1 MARKVGVLKLF
12 LFAAPRYIQ
21 FFGEPQTEEDL
32 YRHRLVDHT
41 ALHLNSAWSAWT
53 DLVNKHPAVAFR
65 SNSTSAV
72 VSVIRIGMGI
82 GLLPLYTE
90 EVVPEF
96 VRLRID
102 LECESEI
109 WLVSHEETNRSARI
123 RVVIDHLAQL
133 FEEDRTCWFSDKPRA
148 A

>member
-1 MARKVGVLKLF
+1 
-12 LFAAPRYIQ
+12 
-21 FFGEPQTEEDL
+21 
-32 YRHRLVDHT
+32 
-41 ALHLNSAWSAWT
+41 
-53 DLVNKHPAVAFR
+53 
-65 SNSTSAV
+65 
-72 VSVIRIGMGI
+72 MGI